1 MRILGI
7 AFTLVLLMSLVGC
20 TLSHRNCRHHHH
32 FVHKCCTKQNVIANQ
47 KVTILKKENR

>member
-20 TLSHRNCRHHHH
+20 TLAIET
-32 FVHKCCTKQNVIANQ
+32 VDIIIT
-47 KVTILKKENR
+47 